1 MRDWLY
7 WIWLAQTLG
16 PGCDCR
22 GVIGEYGEP
31 RRFYEEGASAL
42 KELCGR
48 RILSLSENRREQA
61 EKCFGDDA
69 LDDAKRIF
77 ERVYKL
83 GLSLAAITDGEY
95 PALLRRISNPPALLY
110 IKGGLT
116 ASDASLTIGV
126 VGSRNCCEGSAA
138 RTRGLCRELSEGG
151 ATVVSGLAQGID
163 TAAARA
169 VTEAGHRTIAVV
181 GCGLDIVYPIHN
193 TSLFYDIAENGA
205 VISEYPPGSPPVAMH
220 FPQRNRIISGMSSGV
235 VVVEAGAKSGALIT
249 AREAKK
255 QGRDVFVL
263 DCFEDGACRGDF
275 QGCRLLIKQGAVKI
289 SCASDIF
296 GYYGETGGMVQGMR
310 ESWEDRYL
318 AWDGADEPDG
328 FDEPEWIA
336 ENSGTERRK
345 RQERPDGEVSR
356 PAGVRVMLPEDW
368 PEAPRAAGDPKA
380 KEFGRFLSE
389 MTVGRGKF
397 GATVLSFDG
406 YERERPGEE
415 GKKEA
420 DAPQK
425 EPEPRKNK
433 EKKRGKQH
441 IAPQE
446 RHITEETLTEET
458 PTEETPTEETPTE
471 KVPEECEGPLVP
483 DVAGAEETGELSE
496 AARRVLKEVKTVPQ
510 GMEELSGRLDM
521 RIDKLAAALAEL
533 EINGFVVSQPGA
545 RYMLPKKR

>member
-1 MRDWLY
+1 
-7 WIWLAQTLG
+7 
-16 PGCDCR
+16 
-22 GVIGEYGEP
+22 
-31 RRFYEEGASAL
+31 
-42 KELCGR
+42 
-48 RILSLSENRREQA
+48 
-61 EKCFGDDA
+61 
-69 LDDAKRIF
+69 
-77 ERVYKL
+77 
-83 GLSLAAITDGEY
+83 
-95 PALLRRISNPPALLY
+95 
-110 IKGGLT
+110 
-116 ASDASLTIGV
+116 
-126 VGSRNCCEGSAA
+126 
-138 RTRGLCRELSEGG
+138 
-151 ATVVSGLAQGID
+151 
-163 TAAARA
+163 
-169 VTEAGHRTIAVV
+169 
-181 GCGLDIVYPIHN
+181 
-193 TSLFYDIAENGA
+193 
-205 VISEYPPGSPPVAMH
+205 
-220 FPQRNRIISGMSSGV
+220 MSSGV

-255 QGRDVFVL
+255 QGRDVFVM

-406 YERERPGEE
+406 YERERPGED

-446 RHITEETLTEET
+446 RHITEETLTEK
-458 PTEETPTEETPTE
+458 TPTE